1 MKHSFCQGKC
11 QMQALAELLKVT
23 HRGFFIPPRPEK
35 NPVEGQRA
43 SEDFVEQRRIAL
55 EKYLIQLAVHPAIAE
70 SDVSQHCLA
79 QHLLC

>member
-1 MKHSFCQGKC
+1 MSV
-11 QMQALAELLKVT
+11 QALAELLKVT

-55 EKYLIQLAVHPAIAE
+55 EKYLLQLAVHPAIAG
-70 SDVSQHCLA
+70 SDVSPITLCLS
-79 QHLLC
+79 QYLLCHS